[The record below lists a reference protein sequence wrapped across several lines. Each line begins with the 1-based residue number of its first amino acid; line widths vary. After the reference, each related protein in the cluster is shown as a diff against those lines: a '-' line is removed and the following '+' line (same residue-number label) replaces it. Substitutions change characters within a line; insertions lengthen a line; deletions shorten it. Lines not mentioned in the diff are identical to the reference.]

1 MTTVA
6 LPRKRASG
14 AALPSV
20 APGVAI
26 TKLSGVVLL
35 PQAAQLWVSQNG
47 GG

>member
-6 LPRKRASG
+6 LPRRRASG

-26 TKLSGVVLL
+26 TYLSVVVVLPL
-35 PQAAQLWVSQNG
+35 
-47 GG
+47 